1 MEKNQSEIEEV
12 RERLLKLKKE
22 INRHRHAYHVLDS
35 PTVSDAVFDSLQREL
50 TGLEKRFPE
59 LALPDSPTRR
69 VGGEPLKEFK
79 KVRHESPMISLDDA
93 FSESD
98 MRDWFLRLEN
108 FLKKKI
114 KPEFYCELKIDGLA
128 IELVYENGIFV
139 QGSTRGDG
147 VVGEDVTNNLRT
159 IEAIPLKLE
168 SSNSKFQIPKHLV
181 VRGEVF
187 ITRKEFERINREQEK
202 KGGKLYANP
211 RNIAAGSIR
220 QLDPKITAARKLDS
234 FQYAIVSDLGQAKH
248 EEEHGILKSFGFK
261 TNPWNKLAQSLSEVF
276 EFRDHWVKHRE
287 KIPYE
292 IDGTVIIANNNA
304 VFRAGGVAGR
314 APRAAIAYK
323 FSPREAETVVEDV
336 KIQVGRTGA
345 LTPVAVMRPVGVGG
359 VRITHATL
367 HNFDEISRLDLKI
380 GDTVV
385 ISRAGDVI
393 PQVTKVL
400 KNLRTGKERKIPVP
414 AKCPV
419 DGSKIIHEGAV
430 YRCFNPY
437 CGARHREQ
445 LYHFVSRRAFDIR
458 GLGGKIIDRFLD
470 DGLIIDAADIFGLK
484 EGDIKTLERFGDKSA
499 ENIVR
504 EIKKKKNISLAGFI
518 YSLGILNVGE
528 ETAILLAKEIRNSPA
543 CAVRKFEIRKI
554 TDIGNFFEKESEES
568 LQRIPD
574 IGPKVSQSICGWFR
588 ESRNIKLLGKLE
600 AAGIKIE
607 NNRREAK
614 NSKLAGFAFVLTGTL
629 SSMSRDE
636 AKKKIRS
643 LGGEISESVSSKTGY
658 VVAGENPGS
667 KYDKAKE
674 LGVKILNEKEFLKLI
689 L

>member
-1 MEKNQSEIEEV
+1 MKKDRLEIKKA

-22 INRHRHAYHVLDS
+22 INRHRHAYHVLDN
-35 PTVSDAVFDSLQREL
+35 PMVSDAVFDSLQKEL
-50 TGLEKRFPE
+50 ANLEKQFPE
-59 LALPDSPTRR
+59 LAAPDSPTQR

-79 KVRHESPMISLDDA
+79 KVRHESPMISLDDT
-93 FSESD
+93 FSEED
-98 MRDWFLRLEN
+98 ARDWFLRLEN

-128 IELVYENGIFV
+128 IELIYENGIFV

-147 VVGEDVTNNLRT
+147 AIGEDVTQNLRT
-159 IEAIPLKLE
+159 VEAIPLKIR
-168 SSNSKFQIPKHLV
+168 SNNPKHPVPARLV
-181 VRGEVF
+181 VRGEIF

-234 FQYAIVSDLGQAKH
+234 FQYAIVSDLGQTRH
-248 EEEHGILKSFGFK
+248 EEEHDILKSFGFK
-261 TNPWNKLAQSLSEVF
+261 INPNNKLVHSLSEVF
-276 EFRDHWVKHRE
+276 EFRDYWVKHRE

-292 IDGTVIIANNNA
+292 IDGTVIIANDNA
-304 VFRAGGVAGR
+304 IFKAGGVAGK

-323 FSPREAETVVEDV
+323 FPPREAETVVEDIKV
-336 KIQVGRTGA
+336 QVGRTGA
-345 LTPVAVMRPVGVGG
+345 LTPVAVMRPVSVGG

-367 HNFDEISRLDLKI
+367 HNFDEINRLGLKI

-393 PQVTKVL
+393 PQVIKVL
-400 KNLRTGKERKIPVP
+400 KNLRTGKEEKIRIP

-419 DGSKIIHEGAV
+419 DGSKIVHEGAI
-430 YRCFNPY
+430 YRCSNPR
-437 CGARHREQ
+437 CGARHQEQ
-445 LYHFVSRRAFDIR
+445 LRHFVSRRAFDIR

-470 DGLIIDAADIFGLK
+470 EGLIADAADIFSLK
-484 EGDIKTLERFGDKSA
+484 EGDIKVLERFGERSA

-504 EIKKKKNISLAGFI
+504 EIGEKKRITLAKFI

-528 ETAILLAKEIRNSPA
+528 ETAIALTREISNFKFQISKPTDVLKIFQKLSP
-543 CAVRKFEIRKI
+543 KDLQ
-554 TDIGNFFEKESEES
+554 DIH
-568 LQRIPD
+568 D
-574 IGPKVSQSICGWFR
+574 IGPKVSESIHDWFC
-588 ESRNIKLLGKLE
+588 EPGNKKLLEKLE
-600 AAGIKIE
+600 EAGVKIE
-607 NNRREAK
+607 NQISNIK
-614 NSKLAGFAFVLTGTL
+614 NQRLKGFTFVLTGSL
-629 SSMSRDE
+629 ISMSRNE
-636 AKKKIRS
+636 AKDKIRA

-674 LGVKILNEKEFLKLI
+674 LGIKILDEKEFNKLSSSGPER
-689 L
+689 